1 MNTRVNK
8 HALSSKIAISYL
20 STSIDP
26 TNAHRT
32 VFSDRIASTVVLR
45 TSATMLWMGSC
56 QSTLP
61 SYRVLPLIT
70 LKYKDI

>member
-8 HALSSKIAISYL
+8 HALSNKIAISYL

-26 TNAHRT
+26 TNVHRT

-45 TSATMLWMGSC
+45 TST
-56 QSTLP
+56 T
-61 SYRVLPLIT
+61 
-70 LKYKDI
+70 K